1 MALFAFDFW
10 KRVDELKGSK
20 TLATIAKDTDIN
32 YQTLRNQRSENRY
45 PKKEDIRKI
54 ASCLNTS
61 EEFLLTGIQE
71 NTTTDYLMTGRG
83 AARGEESD
91 VAGYLEGNAEAKAI
105 VKAMMD
111 NPGLTEHLAA
121 ILKMMGK

>member
-1 MALFAFDFW
+1 MAEFAFQYW
-10 KRVDELKGSK
+10 QRVDELLCGMSLKQLADK
-20 TLATIAKDTDIN
+20 TGLSYATIKDMRT
-32 YQTLRNQRSENRY
+32 RSRY
-45 PKKEDIRKI
+45 PRQEASIKI
-54 ASCLNTS
+54 ASAL
-61 EEFLLTGIQE
+61 

>member
-1 MALFAFDFW
+1 MAEFAFEFW
-10 KRVDELKGSK
+10 KRVDKLRGPI
-20 TLATIAKDTDIN
+20 TITKMCDDLNIKYTRIRDN
-32 YQTLRNQRSENRY
+32 RSENRY
-45 PKKEDIRKI
+45 PSKTDMI
-54 ASCLNTS
+54 AIAKYLNTS
-61 EEFLLTGIQE
+61 I
-71 NTTTDYLMTGRG
+71 DYLMTGRG

-105 VKAMMD
+105 VKAMME